1 MLSVRMDRLLF
12 VDDEPFVLKALK
24 RTFEM
29 EGFEVVVAAR
39 PSEAL
44 AVLKEGKEFQV
55 IGSDYRMPEMNGAE
69 FLQRAREVSPQSYRL
84 LISAVEEFGVAVE
97 AVNRGEIHR
106 LIPKPWDRDELIGI
120 VRSATEDYHLRRRY
134 QEMTALLHAKNAAL
148 ETMNR
153 DLEQRV
159 RDSTAGLLA
168 ALAQSMDARR
178 VHPTHSRLTAA
189 RSRRLGQEMGLSGA
203 ELTTLDQAGV
213 LHDVG
218 LVGVS
223 DVVLLKTGALTPEE
237 KAVMRRHPEDGYR
250 MLAAVPFLREVRK
263 LVLLHH
269 ERWDG
274 GGYPL
279 GLAGVQLPLLARI
292 HHVAETYTAM
302 REVRPY
308 RKAMSEAEARAE
320 ILRAAGAQFD
330 PAVVDAFGRIPAPE
344 WETPPLQLSSEALAL
359 VDPPLDELRRRAAA
373 GTL

>member
-1 MLSVRMDRLLF
+1 MDRLLF
-12 VDDEPFVLKALK
+12 LDDEPFVLKALK

-29 EGFEVVVAAR
+29 EGFEVVVASR

-69 FLQRAREVSPQSYRL
+69 FLQRARELSPQSYRL

-106 LIPKPWDRDELIGI
+106 LIPKPWDRDELITI
-120 VRSATEDYHLRRRY
+120 VRSASEDYHLRRRY

-168 ALAQSMDARR
+168 ALAQSLDGRR
-178 VHPTHSRLTAA
+178 AHASHTRVTAA
-189 RSRRLGQEMGLSGA
+189 RARRLGQEMNLAGP
-203 ELTTLDQAGV
+203 ELTTLEQAGL

-218 LVGVS
+218 LVGIS
-223 DVVLLKTGALTPEE
+223 DVVLSKQGPLTPEE
-237 KAVMRRHPEDGYR
+237 RALMRRHSEDGYR

-279 GLAGVQLPLLARI
+279 GISGAQIPLLARI
-292 HHVAETYTAM
+292 LHVAETYSAV
-302 REVRPY
+302 REDRAY
-308 RKAMSEAEARAE
+308 RRGVDQAEARAE
-320 ILRAAGAQFD
+320 ILRSAGTQFD
-330 PAVVDAFGRIPAPE
+330 PGVVEGFTRIPAAE
-344 WETPPLQLSSEALAL
+344 WESPPLQLSSEAWQLI
-359 VDPPLDELRRRAAA
+359 DPPLEELRRKALA

>member
-1 MLSVRMDRLLF
+1 MDRLLF

-29 EGFEVVVAAR
+29 EGFDVVVAAR

-69 FLQRAREVSPQSYRL
+69 FLQRARELSPQSYRL

-106 LIPKPWDRDELIGI
+106 LIPKPWDRDELIAI
-120 VRSATEDYHLRRRY
+120 VRSAAEDYHLRRRY

-148 ETMNR
+148 EAMNR

-168 ALAQSMDARR
+168 ALAQSLDSRR
-178 VHPTHSRLTAA
+178 AHSNHSRLTAA
-189 RSRRLGQEMGLSGA
+189 RARRLGVEMGLAGP
-203 ELTTLDQAGV
+203 ELTTLEQAGLLHNIGLAALSDAV
-213 LHDVG
+213 LQKPG
-218 LVGVS
+218 P
-223 DVVLLKTGALTPEE
+223 LTPEE
-237 KAVMRRHPEDGYR
+237 KVLMRRHCEEGYR

-279 GLAGVQLPLLARI
+279 GLSGSQIPLLARI
-292 HHVAETYTAM
+292 LHVAETYSAM
-302 REVRPY
+302 REDRAYRPGCT
-308 RKAMSEAEARAE
+308 EAEARAE
-320 ILRAAGAQFD
+320 VLRAAGTQFD
-330 PAVVDAFGRIPAPE
+330 PAAVEAFSNIPAAE
-344 WETPPLQLSSEALAL
+344 WESPALQLSSEALAL
-359 VDPPLDELRRRAAA
+359 VDPPIDELRRRAVT

>member
-1 MLSVRMDRLLF
+1 MLRARMDRLLF

-69 FLQRAREVSPQSYRL
+69 FLQRARELSPQSYRL

-106 LIPKPWDRDELIGI
+106 LIPKPWDRDELIAI

-148 ETMNR
+148 EAMNR
-153 DLEQRV
+153 DLEQKV

-168 ALAQSMDARR
+168 ALAMAFDNRR
-178 VHPTHSRLTAA
+178 AHASHSRLTAA
-189 RSRRLGQEMGLSGA
+189 RARRLGQEMGLGGP
-203 ELTTLDQAGV
+203 ELTTLEQAG
-213 LHDVG
+213 LFHDIG

-223 DVVLLKTGALTPEE
+223 DAILSKAGALTLDERTLL
-237 KAVMRRHPEDGYR
+237 RRHCEDGYR
-250 MLAAVPFLREVRK
+250 MLAAVPFLREVRR
-263 LVLLHH
+263 LILFHH

-279 GLAGVQLPLLARI
+279 GLSGAQLPLAARI
-292 HHVAETYTAM
+292 IHVAETYSAI
-302 REVRPY
+302 REERPY
-308 RKAMSEAEARAE
+308 RPAAGEAEARAE
-320 ILRAAGAQFD
+320 VLRAAGTQFD
-330 PAVVDAFGRIPAPE
+330 PAVVEAFGRIPSAE
-344 WETPPLQLSSEALAL
+344 WESPPLQLSSEALAL
-359 VDPPLDELRRRAAA
+359 VDPPLEDLRRRAVA